1 MELHQASTST
11 LDSGRC
17 SPTARGSSVSDDT
30 TVETSI
36 PIPSINTQESLMSV
50 IPFTPS
56 DTTAGTPFPY
66 FLSLFNHTMYP
77 EELQICVFDTESCLF
92 AGDRNSK
99 LVVLPKQS
107 QQLNLN
113 VVAYTAGSVK
123 LPKVKVTSTRT
134 KCWVEVGGNE
144 MYVMPPQA

>member
-17 SPTARGSSVSDDT
+17 SPTARGSAITDDT

-36 PIPSINTQESLMSV
+36 PMPSINTQESLMSIV
-50 IPFTPS
+50 PSTPTN
-56 DTTAGTPFPY
+56 TTAGTPFPY
-66 FLSLFNHTMYP
+66 LLSLSNNTMYP
-77 EELQICVFDTESCLF
+77 EELQIAVHDTEGCLF

-107 QQLNLN
+107 QQLNLK
-113 VVAYTAGSVK
+113 VIAYNAGVVK

-134 KCWVEVGGNE
+134 RCWVEVGGDE
-144 MYVMPPQA
+144 MYVMPLQV